1 MRRKLEDLNDRH
13 IPCEPLGNVSCL
25 FLAIPGPFPV
35 KEGVWFTLG
44 ALGVS
49 HICDSTG
56 VY

>member
-13 IPCEPLGNVSCL
+13 IPCEPLGIVSCL
-25 FLAIPGPFPV
+25 FLSIPGPFPG

-49 HICDSTG
+49 HIRDSTG